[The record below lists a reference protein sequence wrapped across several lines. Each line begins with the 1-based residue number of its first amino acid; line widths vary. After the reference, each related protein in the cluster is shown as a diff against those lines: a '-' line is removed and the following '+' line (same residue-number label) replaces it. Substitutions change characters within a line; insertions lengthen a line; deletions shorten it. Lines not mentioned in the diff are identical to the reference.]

1 MFEQVRQAIERL
13 RGVVAELDPAGL
25 DGPGARRLVEEF
37 AAIER
42 LGAAGKALAMR
53 RVEETRAWADSGP
66 FRDAAAWLAATGGTT
81 VGHARA
87 TVETAARLEEFPET
101 EAALRGGELSAVQVN
116 EVVSAALADPSAERL
131 LLDSARR
138 DGVRGLKDQCA
149 QVRAAACSDERARYQ
164 AIHQARSLRHWR
176 DVDGTGRIDVRG
188 PADATARVMAAL
200 QPYERDLFRAS
211 RDAGRR
217 ERPDAL
223 AFDALIALTESG
235 GGAGNTEGP
244 RAGVVVRVDHAAFR
258 RGHTEPGEVCEIAGV
273 GPVPVAVADRLS
285 DDAILKAV
293 IVDGEDVRAVAH
305 LGRTIPSK
313 LRTAV
318 EEMYRECVLE
328 GCHVNRHLEIDHNV
342 PISEGGRTEL
352 CNLRRLCAHH
362 HEYKHA
368 HNLRLEGE
376 GTRQRFVPRGP
387 PPEGPAPPARE
398 LALA

>member
-1 MFEQVRQAIERL
+1 MRQAIERL
-13 RGVVAELDPAGL
+13 RSVVRELDPSRV
-25 DGPGARRLVEEF
+25 DGSQARRLVEDF

-42 LGAAGKALAMR
+42 LAAAGKAIAMR
-53 RVEETRAWADSGP
+53 RVEETRAWADSGS

-87 TVETAARLEEFPET
+87 TVETAARIREFPET
-101 EAALRGGELSAVQVN
+101 EAALRGGELSEVQVN
-116 EVVSAALADPSAERL
+116 EVVAAAQADPSAERL
-131 LLDSARR
+131 LLDSAKR
-138 DGVRGLKDQCA
+138 DGVRRLKDQCA
-149 QVRAAACSDERARYQ
+149 RVRAAACSDETAHYQ
-164 AIHQARSLRHWR
+164 AIHEARSLRHWR

-211 RDAGRR
+211 RDVCRR
-217 ERPDAL
+217 ERSDAL
-223 AFDALIALTESG
+223 AFDALVALTSSEG
-235 GGAGNTEGP
+235 GERPGEPAC
-244 RAGVVVRVDHAAFR
+244 AVVVRVDHAAFR
-258 RGHTEPGEVCEIAGV
+258 RGHTEAGEICEVPGV
-273 GPVPVAVADRLS
+273 GPIPVSVADRLS
-285 DDAILKAV
+285 DDAFLKAL

-305 LGRTIPSK
+305 LGRTIPAK

-318 EEMYRECVLE
+318 EEMFPECAVA
-328 GCHVNRHLEIDHNV
+328 GCHVNRQLEIDHNV
-342 PISEGGRTEL
+342 PISEGGPTTL
-352 CNLRRLCAHH
+352 LNLRRLCAHH

-398 LALA
+398 LALV

>member
-1 MFEQVRQAIERL
+1 MFEQMRQAIDRL
-13 RGVVAELDPAGL
+13 RGVVAELDSSRL
-25 DGPGARRLVEEF
+25 DGSQARRLVEEF
-37 AAIER
+37 AGIER
-42 LGAAGKALAMR
+42 LAAAGKVLAMR
-53 RVEETRAWADSGP
+53 RVEETRAWAEDGS

-87 TVETAARLEEFPET
+87 AVEAAARVEEFPET
-101 EAALRGGELSAVQVN
+101 EAALRTGELSAVQVN
-116 EVVSAALADPSAERL
+116 EVVAAALADPSAERL

-138 DGVRGLKDQCA
+138 DGVKGLKDQCA
-149 QVRAAACSDERARYQ
+149 RVRAAACPDEGARYR
-164 AIHQARSLRHWR
+164 AIHEARSLRHWR
-176 DVDGTGRIDVRG
+176 EVDGTGRIDMRG

-223 AFDALIALTESG
+223 AFDALVTL
-235 GGAGNTEGP
+235 AGSTRLEKDGE
-244 RAGVVVRVDHAAFR
+244 ASCAVVVRVDHAAFR
-258 RGHTEPGEVCEIAGV
+258 RGHTEAGEMCEVAGV
-273 GPVPVAVADRLS
+273 GPIPVSVADRLS

-305 LGRTIPSK
+305 VGRTIPAK

-318 EEMYRECVLE
+318 EEMYHECVIE

-342 PISEGGRTEL
+342 SIAEGGPTAL
-352 CNLRRLCAHH
+352 WNLRRLCAHH
-362 HEYKHA
+362 HQYKHA
-368 HNLRLEGE
+368 HDLRLEGE

-387 PPEGPAPPARE
+387 PPAGPASPARE
-398 LALA
+398 LALV

>member
-1 MFEQVRQAIERL
+1 
-13 RGVVAELDPAGL
+13 
-25 DGPGARRLVEEF
+25 
-37 AAIER
+37 
-42 LGAAGKALAMR
+42 
-53 RVEETRAWADSGP
+53 
-66 FRDAAAWLAATGGTT
+66 

-101 EAALRGGELSAVQVN
+101 EAALRDGELSEVQVN
-116 EVVSAALADPSAERL
+116 EVVSAARADPSAERL
-131 LLDSARR
+131 LLDSAKR

-149 QVRAAACSDERARYQ
+149 RVRAAACTDEAARYQ
-164 AIHQARSLRHWR
+164 AIHEARSLRHWR
-176 DVDGTGRIDVRG
+176 DVDGTGRIDMRG

-217 ERPDAL
+217 ERSDAL
-223 AFDALIALTESG
+223 AFDALVALTSSAG
-235 GGAGNTEGP
+235 GERDGEPGCAI
-244 RAGVVVRVDHAAFR
+244 VVRVDHAAFR
-258 RGHTEPGEVCEIAGV
+258 RGHTEAGEMCEVPGV
-273 GPVPVAVADRLS
+273 GPIPVSVADRLS
-285 DDAILKAV
+285 DDAILKAL

-305 LGRTIPSK
+305 LGRTIPAR

-318 EEMYRECVLE
+318 EEMFPECAVE

-342 PISEGGRTEL
+342 PISEGGPTAL
-352 CNLRRLCAHH
+352 WNLRRLCAHH

-368 HNLRLEGE
+368 RDLRLEGE

-398 LALA
+398 LALV